1 MLTYEECR
9 DMCELDQNEI
19 DAIAE
24 HEHIDSMM
32 AMALGNYLVTHEGEQ
47 HIKKIILDDIAH
59 ARDTKDFEHV
69 ALLNAVL
76 LKFMKEYPKAQS
88 AA

>member
-9 DMCELDQNEI
+9 DMCELSQNEI

-32 AMALGNYLVTHEGEQ
+32 AMALGNYLVTHQGEQ

-59 ARDTKDFEHV
+59 ARAKNDFKHV
-69 ALLNAVL
+69 AVLNAVL
-76 LKFMKEYPKAQS
+76 VAFVKEHPKAQVS
-88 AA
+88 A